1 MKQGVL
7 LFHKMTFN
15 SDRIS
20 FYYLTFATYLS
31 PVVELGKQD
40 REIYQKY
47 TPKHFDRFSM
57 VC

>member
-40 REIYQKY
+40 R
-47 TPKHFDRFSM
+47 
-57 VC
+57 